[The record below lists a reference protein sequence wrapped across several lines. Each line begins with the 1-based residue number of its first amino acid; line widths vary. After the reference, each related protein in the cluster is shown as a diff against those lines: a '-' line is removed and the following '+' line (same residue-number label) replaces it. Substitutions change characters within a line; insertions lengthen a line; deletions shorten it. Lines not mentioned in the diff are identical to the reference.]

1 MFSCA
6 ILTRLI
12 VSCSDFLPSFC
23 RSQSGPRPL
32 SLNLSP
38 NSIKIKHRLPVHLLW
53 HLGHKPAGRQFYL
66 LSALTQTQCD
76 TPPPHWPLTWGLL
89 KVWKVLLLFGA
100 GTLGQVEW
108 GHLAV
113 VTSAGPWLITGRGW
127 WGSEATW
134 SSAGTCPGNWVT
146 PLTATDHT
154 TWQGQWA
161 AAKLF
166 MFTQEPQNVKMSL
179 EGKINM

>member
-38 NSIKIKHRLPVHLLW
+38 NSIKIKHRQPVHLLW
-53 HLGHKPAGRQFYL
+53 HLGHKPAARQFYL
-66 LSALTQTQCD
+66 LWLCPRPSAAHQRHTDLG
-76 TPPPHWPLTWGLL
+76 WGLL
-89 KVWKVLLLFGA
+89 KVWKVLLLFGD

-108 GHLAV
+108 GHLVV
-113 VTSAGPWLITGRGW
+113 VTSAGPWQWLITRRG
-127 WGSEATW
+127 
-134 SSAGTCPGNWVT
+134 
-146 PLTATDHT
+146 
-154 TWQGQWA
+154 
-161 AAKLF
+161 
-166 MFTQEPQNVKMSL
+166 
-179 EGKINM
+179 

>member
-1 MFSCA
+1 MAKQPVPRSYLLLSSTNWINLNLMFSCA
-6 ILTRLI
+6 VLTRLI

-38 NSIKIKHRLPVHLLW
+38 NSIKIKHRQPVHLLW
-53 HLGHKPAGRQFYL
+53 HLGHKPAARQFYL
-66 LSALTQTQCD
+66 LWLCPRPSAAHHRHTDLG
-76 TPPPHWPLTWGLL
+76 WGLL

-113 VTSAGPWLITGRGW
+113 VTSAGPWLITRRGW
-127 WGSEATW
+127 WGSGATW
-134 SSAGTCPGNWVT
+134 PSAEDLPW
-146 PLTATDHT
+146 
-154 TWQGQWA
+154 
-161 AAKLF
+161 
-166 MFTQEPQNVKMSL
+166 
-179 EGKINM
+179 

>member
-6 ILTRLI
+6 FLTRLI

-38 NSIKIKHRLPVHLLW
+38 NSIKIKHRQPVHLLW
-53 HLGHKPAGRQFYL
+53 HLGHKPAARQFYL
-66 LSALTQTQCD
+66 LWLCPRPSAAHHRHTDLG
-76 TPPPHWPLTWGLL
+76 WGLL

-113 VTSAGPWLITGRGW
+113 VTSAGPWLITRRGW
-127 WGSEATW
+127 WGSEAQL
-134 SSAGTCPGNWVT
+134 GTCPGNWVT

-154 TWQGQWA
+154 TLHYSSSGQ
-161 AAKLF
+161 
-166 MFTQEPQNVKMSL
+166 QQNCLCLHRNHRML
-179 EGKINM
+179 RCP

>member
-6 ILTRLI
+6 VLTRLI

-38 NSIKIKHRLPVHLLW
+38 NSIKIKHRQPVHLLW
-53 HLGHKPAGRQFYL
+53 HLGHKPAARQFYL
-66 LSALTQTQCD
+66 LWLCPRPSAAHHRHTDLG
-76 TPPPHWPLTWGLL
+76 WGLL

-108 GHLAV
+108 GHLVV
-113 VTSAGPWLITGRGW
+113 VTSAGPWQWLITMRG
-127 WGSEATW
+127 
-134 SSAGTCPGNWVT
+134 
-146 PLTATDHT
+146 
-154 TWQGQWA
+154 
-161 AAKLF
+161 
-166 MFTQEPQNVKMSL
+166 
-179 EGKINM
+179 